1 MNQDTSTIYVVDD
14 DQLIRTGLAR
24 LLGFAGFAAETFAS
38 AGDFLE
44 RVSEDGA
51 GCVILDF
58 ALPDL
63 DGLQVQD
70 ALAKRGCLMP
80 IIFLTGRADVPTSVT
95 AMKRGAAE
103 FLMKPVDKNELIGA
117 VRQAFERCEALR
129 RERHER
135 AVILGRYA
143 SLTPRE
149 RDVLTHLLTGQM
161 NKQIAADLGTLEC
174 TIKAHRAQ
182 VMRKMQTRTLATLVR
197 LAVRA
202 GISPTP

>member
-58 ALPDL
+58 SLPDL

-80 IIFLTGRADVPTSVT
+80 DHLTGRADVPTSVT